1 MAFPDDMPHRLE
13 RFLGAQDPRLADVR
27 VSGFE
32 PIVGGMSRAMA
43 RFRASYEGRSLE
55 LILRADPPAGTA
67 ILESDRA
74 TEWALMSHLHAAGAV
89 SIPRPRW
96 FDGQGMILGTPAII
110 MDAVDGTSLVAT
122 SRSRNGEAQ
131 RQLALRLADLAA
143 DLVGVPCE
151 SLPTALPRPAS
162 WERYM
167 DDQISQ
173 WSILERANP
182 GSDPFMRYVGAW
194 LDTNRPPP
202 APLTLVH
209 GDLQI
214 ANVLVGSDDHCT
226 LIDWELAHIGD
237 PREDLGW
244 YRLVGALTPPD
255 LIGLD
260 EAAFCTRYCERT
272 GLSAEIVNPVTIA
285 YFTILG
291 SLKVFSGILGQAA
304 TMTRGDVG
312 STAIAY
318 TILVQSSVHRVWM
331 GALGVLDAAGSTS

>member
-1 MAFPDDMPHRLE
+1 MAFADDMPHRLE
-13 RFLGAQDPRLADVR
+13 RFLEAQDPRLSGVR

-43 RFRASYEGRSLE
+43 RFTALHEGRFQE

-74 TEWALMSHLHAAGAV
+74 AEWALMSHLHAAGSV
-89 SIPRPRW
+89 SIPKPRW
-96 FDGQGMILGTPAII
+96 FDGQGAILGAPAII
-110 MDAVDGTSLVAT
+110 MDAVEGTGLVAT
-122 SRSRNGEAQ
+122 SRSRSTGAQ
-131 RQLALRLADLAA
+131 KQLALRLADLAA
-143 DLVGVPCE
+143 GLLRVPCE
-151 SLPTALPRPAS
+151 SLPATLPRPAS

-167 DDQISQ
+167 DDEIAQ
-173 WSILERANP
+173 WSFLERANP

-194 LDTNRPPP
+194 LDANRPPP

-214 ANVLVGSDDHCT
+214 ANVLVGSDDRFT

-244 YRLVGALTPPD
+244 YRLVGTLTPPD

-260 EAAFCTRYCERT
+260 EAAFYARYCERT
-272 GLSAEIVNPVTIA
+272 GLSAEVVNPATIA
-285 YFTILG
+285 YFTVLG
-291 SLKVFSGILGQAA
+291 SLKVFSGIQRQVA
-304 TMTRGDVG
+304 TMTRGDAG

-318 TILVQSSVHRVWM
+318 TILLQSSIHRVWM
-331 GALGVLDAAGSTS
+331 DALGALDAAGGIP